1 MDDVRGELNAA
12 ALIGIG
18 AAYDMLTG
26 RVRQAPRFIQRSG
39 LEWLFRLL
47 MEPQRLWRRYVLN
60 LPRFVFLLARRRP
73 TLIEPSD

>member
-1 MDDVRGELNAA
+1 MDDVRGELHAP

-39 LEWLFRLL
+39 FVWLFRLL
-47 MEPQRLWRRYVLN
+47 LEPKRLWRRYVLN
-60 LPRFVFLLARRRP
+60 LPRFAFLLLRRRP
-73 TLIEPSD
+73 TLIEPVD